1 MSKIIIYILTKQTKM
16 ILFRQFLFCIFAL
29 TIDFIVISELMLFG
43 ERLLSVRKK
52 KKISQDELA
61 KKLGVHAPV
70 IGRYE
75 RNEVKPS
82 IEMAANLANA
92 LGVSLDY
99 LVGVADLELDKSVV
113 EKIVAIQQLSENDK
127 NHILKTIDA
136 LLRDAQARQTYS

>member
-1 MSKIIIYILTKQTKM
+1 M
-16 ILFRQFLFCIFAL
+16 FCIFVI

-43 ERLLSVRKK
+43 ERLLSVRKR

-61 KKLGVHAPV
+61 KKLGIHAPV

-82 IEMAANLANA
+82 IEVAANLANA

-99 LVGVADLELDKSVV
+99 LVGVTDLELDNDIV
-113 EKIVAIQQLSENDK
+113 EKIIAIQQLNDNDK

-136 LLRDAQARQTYS
+136 LLRDAKARVAYG

>member
-1 MSKIIIYILTKQTKM
+1 M
-16 ILFRQFLFCIFAL
+16 FCIFVT

-52 KKISQDELA
+52 KKISQEELA
-61 KKLGVHAPV
+61 KKLGIHAPV

-82 IEMAANLANA
+82 IEVAANLANA

-99 LVGVADLELDKSVV
+99 LVGVTDLELDNDIV
-113 EKIVAIQQLSENDK
+113 EKIIAIQQLNDNDK

-136 LLRDAQARQTYS
+136 LLRDAKARVAYG